1 MVTLSTLWVIVAL
14 VVVATLIGSIYKQAS
29 ERNFERLLWAH
40 LYNLVGSVSVSD
52 NGDLQGRPE
61 LGEIRY
67 SSPTSGWYWEVDSV
81 SANLHGTLHSLSLG
95 NRKIGQESLVAFPF
109 DSSFKRT
116 YPAHGPNGEE
126 LFVAETEVVLD
137 SENRIA
143 RFRVMGNL
151 SEVKQENRDFNARL
165 YSYLG
170 IFGIG
175 SILINAAVI
184 LFGLRPLDRVRRS
197 LADIREGR
205 APRLTSDLPIEI
217 APLAQEMNA
226 LIENNVRIM
235 ERSRTQVGNLAHSLK
250 TPLTVLMNE
259 GRALG
264 GEQGRIVTEQCEAMQ
279 LQIQHYLQRARIAA
293 QRDSVVFRTP
303 VTPVLERIDR
313 VTKKLNPQLQVRFI
327 NKFADAIFAGEKED
341 LEEVIGNLMENAGK
355 WGHSQI
361 LMSLQKTANDS
372 EFMITIEDDGPGLAA
387 DKMAE
392 AMQRGRRI
400 DETKPG
406 TGLGLA
412 IVQDTVKEYG
422 GQFVLKSSQLGGL
435 WAQITLPLVKK

>member
-52 NGDLQGRPE
+52 NSDLQGRPE

-259 GRALG
+259 GRTLG

-327 NKFADAIFAGEKED
+327 NKFSDAIFAGEKED

-435 WAQITLPLVKK
+435 RAQITLPLVKK